1 MISLDKVDRSRQK
14 SVWVGGIEYL
24 IHTGFFHWL
33 AFEKKVLGKTITHEM
48 LPEFDYLYVGG
59 IPDDRA
65 AGYNE
70 LLKFWRNEQPLPK
83 DLGRENKTR
92 TIDWHI
98 DSERIC
104 EVFLRL
110 YGIDL
115 ETQNI
120 HWHKFLGLFY
130 SYLCNLDKVIE
141 ARVYEKKDFKKTK
154 EFKEYE
160 EKTKLE
166 SKEMWSLESLEEK
179 PLFKMR

>member
-1 MISLDKVDRSRQK
+1 
-14 SVWVGGIEYL
+14 
-24 IHTGFFHWL
+24 
-33 AFEKKVLGKTITHEM
+33 M
-48 LPEFDYLYVGG
+48 LPEFDYLYIPPKNIATKKTGFIQKWQKKKPLVVNYDY
-59 IPDDRA
+59 IPDDRV

-70 LLKFWRNEQPLPK
+70 LLTFWRNEQPLPK
-83 DLGRENKTR
+83 DLGKENKTR

-115 ETQNI
+115 EIQNI

-141 ARVYEKKDFKKTK
+141 ARVWKKKDFKKSK
-154 EFKEYE
+154 EFQEYE
-160 EKTKLE
+160 EKIKQE